1 MAWGNLSLSQ
11 CYFLPVWVFVLLVWV
26 FVLLVRAVL
35 LKISRFAIQLPCFDF
50 ICESAPKKL
59 LLKINKIDFGLQKS

>member
-1 MAWGNLSLSQ
+1 MAWGNLALS
-11 CYFLPVWVFVLLVWV
+11 VLFSAVWV

-50 ICESAPKKL
+50 ICESTPKKL
-59 LLKINKIDFGLQKS
+59 LLKINKIGFGLQKS

>member
-11 CYFLPVWVFVLLVWV
+11 CYFLPVWV

-59 LLKINKIDFGLQKS
+59 LLKINKIGFGLQKS

>member
-1 MAWGNLSLSQ
+1 MAWGNLALS
-11 CYFLPVWVFVLLVWV
+11 VLFSAVWV

-50 ICESAPKKL
+50 VCESVPKKL
-59 LLKINKIDFGLQKS
+59 LLKINKIGFGLQKS

>member
-1 MAWGNLSLSQ
+1 MGESLSQ
-11 CYFLPVWVFVLLVWV
+11 CYFLPVWVFVWPVWV

-50 ICESAPKKL
+50 ICESIPKKL
-59 LLKINKIDFGLQKS
+59 LLKINKIGFGLQKS